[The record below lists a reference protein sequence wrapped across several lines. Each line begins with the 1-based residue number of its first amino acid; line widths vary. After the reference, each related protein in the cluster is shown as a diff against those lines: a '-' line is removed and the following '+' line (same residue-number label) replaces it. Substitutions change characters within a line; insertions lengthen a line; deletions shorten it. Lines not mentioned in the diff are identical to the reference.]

1 MSLKRF
7 GLAVGFASLLL
18 VALVW
23 LDSFQPTPYL
33 RLRNFYRDSLAR
45 VGRKA
50 PADPNLVFLAIDS
63 DSVGLDEET
72 DTREMFG
79 LTNPE
84 SKEARALQRMSQRFP
99 WPREVYALVLERLV
113 NAGAKVVAFDLTFPT
128 STDGDE
134 VFRDALERYRDQ
146 VIIGSSFVDPS
157 WNGLAKVGASHTR
170 PTSSLVPQ
178 TAPMDD
184 RVAYTNFWPDAD
196 DVVRNAQYRVTFEQ
210 VKGSPPE
217 PSSERFVSLAARALE
232 KAGFGDRLPKGIDE
246 HAIRFAGMA
255 RSGFPPHSIFEIFVP
270 DYWQHN
276 YKSGDFF
283 RGKIVVIG
291 AEGNWQHD
299 EHRTPLATMPGTELH
314 LNAINAA
321 LQHEFIREIDGRAAL
336 GLIVLAAALAILL
349 CYRVRSPWLRLG
361 AVVICDLAA
370 FGLALVCF
378 NRWGI
383 FLPLVAPL
391 IEFHLVVFVGLI
403 ADFAFERME
412 KTRLR
417 RTFERYVS
425 HDVVRHLID
434 QPKLYSESLGGVI
447 KPVTI
452 LFSDIRG
459 YSKVTAQ
466 SDPQALVAQLNEY
479 LTAMV
484 GCVFRYQG
492 TLDKFIGDAVMAVW
506 GNVSSGG
513 VRHDAMCAVQAAIA
527 MRAELVRLNKTWR
540 ERGFPEFGMGIAVH
554 HGEVVVG
561 NIGSPQRMEF
571 ATIGDAVNITWK
583 LQEFTKESGSD
594 LIVSQTVAELLKD
607 QLELRPAGAA
617 TIRGVGTK
625 VEVFSLAD
633 NVASRRKS
641 PFEREMAAV

>member
-33 RLRNFYRDSLAR
+33 RLRNFFRDSLAR

-84 SKEARALQRMSQRFP
+84 SKEARALQLMSQRFP

-113 NAGAKVVAFDLTFPT
+113 NAGAKVVVFDLTFPT

-134 VFRDALERYRDQ
+134 VFRDALERSRDQ

-210 VKGSPPE
+210 VKGSAPE

-255 RSGFPPHSIFEIFVP
+255 RNGFPPHSIFEIFVP

-299 EHRTPLATMPGTELH
+299 EHRTPLGTMPGTELH

-391 IEFHLVVFVGLI
+391 IEFQLVVFVGLI

-594 LIVSQTVAELLKD
+594 LIVSQAVAELLKD
-607 QLELRPAGAA
+607 QLELRQAGAA

-633 NVASRRKS
+633 NVASCRKS
-641 PFEREMAAV
+641 PFEGEMAAV